1 MIRHQGPSKISE
13 RTDVKVEASYQRNSK
28 GFAFYKGSRKYWKS
42 TARMARIVMSI
53 IWARYVVNAG
63 RGGILTRLLD
73 VEADETK
80 GWRKGRGTPPLGL
93 GK

>member
-1 MIRHQGPSKISE
+1 MSKSNLHTKE
-13 RTDVKVEASYQRNSK
+13 TPKVSHFTRVRGNT
-28 GFAFYKGSRKYWKS
+28 GKS

-63 RGGILTRLLD
+63 RGGIRTGLLD
-73 VEADETK
+73 VEADETR